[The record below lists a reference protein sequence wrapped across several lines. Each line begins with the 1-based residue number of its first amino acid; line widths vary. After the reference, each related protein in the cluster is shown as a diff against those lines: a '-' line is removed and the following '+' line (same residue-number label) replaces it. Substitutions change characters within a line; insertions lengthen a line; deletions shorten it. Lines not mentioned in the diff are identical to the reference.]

1 MIEWLIGTLVATSGL
16 MVLVLAI
23 REPVRRHFGAAIAY
37 ALWLLP
43 AARMAMPSLI
53 RTVERAIPSTSAT
66 TVVLPAGSTAAPM
79 LGGDPGLVGLFGGW
93 PTILISVWLAG
104 AAVFL
109 IRGLALYM
117 HQRRL
122 ILGDGV
128 QLARIGRICLV
139 RSERVRGPMALGI
152 LDPIVVVPFDFDQ
165 RFSECQRRLALDHEL
180 AHHRA
185 GDLVANHIAFV
196 LLCLQWFN
204 PLAWAAHAA
213 FRFDQEAACD
223 ARVLDK
229 SDGPDR
235 ASYGEAIA
243 KAASGRTLLFSGAL
257 DRPSTLSK
265 RLTLMTYHIDPRRRK
280 LGFAAIVAGVLVALP
295 LTATWAI
302 NYVDVAAPPA
312 PNSPLASIAA
322 AAPASAAAPISPASP
337 AAPNAPVA
345 PVKLAALAPVSSGV
359 SIGPG
364 DISFI
369 ANDSVHI
376 SGVTKKW
383 SDLTPSERAR
393 IRTETAKARRQL
405 NEQIARLPQEMA
417 QAKRETDKF
426 RNGEFRREMESA
438 RQDMRNAI
446 AEIDGEAADLRA
458 NGVDPEKLKVE
469 IRRSMSSLENMN
481 IDKVVRDALA
491 SVDPEKIRAD
501 VMSAAKSLDEIDIKL
516 DQFDRR

>member
-1 MIEWLIGTLVATSGL
+1 MIDWLIGTFVATSGL
-16 MVLVLAI
+16 MVLVMAI
-23 REPVRRHFGAAIAY
+23 REPVRRHCGAVIAY
-37 ALWLLP
+37 SLWLLP

-53 RTVERAIPSTSAT
+53 RTVERAIPATSVT
-66 TVVLPAGSTAAPM
+66 TMTLSAGSTGVPITA
-79 LGGDPGLVGLFGGW
+79 GEPGLVELFGGW
-93 PTILISVWLAG
+93 PAILVSLWLAG

-109 IRGLALYM
+109 VRGLAIYRE
-117 HQRRL
+117 QRRL
-122 ILGDGV
+122 ILCDGV
-128 QLARIGRICLV
+128 QLARIGRIRLV

-152 LDPIVVVPFDFDQ
+152 FDPIIVVPFDFDQ

-265 RLTLMTYHIDPRRRK
+265 RLTLMTYRIDPRRRTF
-280 LGFAAIVAGVLVALP
+280 GFAAIVAGVLVALP
-295 LTATWAI
+295 LTATSAI
-302 NYVDVAAPPA
+302 NYVDAAVPPA
-312 PNSPLASIAA
+312 PQTPIASGEAI
-322 AAPASAAAPISPASP
+322 APASPAEPMAPASP
-337 AAPNAPVA
+337 AAPIA
-345 PVKLAALAPVSSGV
+345 PVKLAAIAPVAPGV
-359 SIGPG
+359 GVGPG

-376 SGVTKKW
+376 DGVTKKW

-393 IRTETAKARRQL
+393 IRTETVKARQQL
-405 NEQIARLPQEMA
+405 NEQMARLPQEMA
-417 QAKRETDKF
+417 QARRETEKF
-426 RNGEFRREMESA
+426 RNGEFKREMESA
-438 RQDMRNAI
+438 RKDMQQAI
-446 AEIDGEAADLRA
+446 AEIDGDASDLRA
-458 NGVDPEKLKVE
+458 TGVDPEKLKAE
-469 IRRSMSSLENMN
+469 IRRSMSVMENMD
-481 IDKVVRDALA
+481 IDKVVREALA
-491 SVDPEKIRAD
+491 SIDPEKIRAG
-501 VMSAAKSLDEIDIKL
+501 VMNAAKSLDDINLKL
-516 DQFDRR
+516 DQLDRR